1 MCPNEI
7 KGRLEAFT
15 KGQKDIHE
23 GRDTL
28 AWMIGHY
35 AAWAYHDPKKYP
47 DKPHLITKGT
57 HIPDEPMP
65 EETMKAILTGFAETH
80 NLIEREQNA
89 NNA

>member
-1 MCPNEI
+1 M
-7 KGRLEAFT
+7 EAFT

-35 AAWAYHDPKKYP
+35 SAWAYHDPKKYP

-57 HIPDEPMP
+57 HVPDEVMP